1 MNNKLLLIRAES
13 QILQSYVE
21 KAEKLDSKGLSSQ
34 FNEHQLG

>member
-21 KAEKLDSKGLSSQ
+21 KAEKAEKLDSKGLYSQ
-34 FNEHQLG
+34 FND